1 MPFKNQKPREP
12 LRLEF
17 LHKLRPAGS
26 LLQSVRSC
34 MSKQLGVLFK
44 RMFKTA
50 CFGLIP
56 KCYKSSE
63 LSVPVSELYFNEHWM
78 KRTIVPKSTQGSKSS
93 KQRSDKEW
101 LGHLQKDRPES
112 ILLRSRRNYT
122 NENLEPNPRTWTIL
136 YQITSL
142 EAVDKW
148 KQGWSVRLE
157 SHLPGCL
164 DSPKIF
170 TRFMMLHDA
179 KFTNFSHFTQ
189 PRRFLETAMWLL
201 NRNPRISSGMVGALI

>member
-78 KRTIVPKSTQGSKSS
+78 KRSSQNQPKVPNPPNNAATKSDLAISKKIDPSRFFCEAEGTIPMK
-93 KQRSDKEW
+93 
-101 LGHLQKDRPES
+101 
-112 ILLRSRRNYT
+112 
-122 NENLEPNPRTWTIL
+122 NLEPNPRTWTIL

-148 KQGWSVRLE
+148 KQG
-157 SHLPGCL
+157 
-164 DSPKIF
+164 
-170 TRFMMLHDA
+170 
-179 KFTNFSHFTQ
+179 
-189 PRRFLETAMWLL
+189 
-201 NRNPRISSGMVGALI
+201 